1 MPQPT
6 VLSVELGQR
15 RYPIVLGNGLGQRI
29 QKTFAAHIAKGRR
42 VVAVVDQRFARKNP
56 GFAEALGAEVIL
68 FPTSERTK
76 TLRHLEKL
84 LSELSRRK
92 VDRTGILAAVGG
104 GVLGDMV
111 GFAAASYLRG
121 VDFYQIPTTLLAMVD
136 SSVGGKTGVNLPEGK
151 NLVGAF
157 HQPLGVFAD
166 TALLRTLPPRE
177 FNAGAAE
184 IVKTALLADAKW
196 FARLESVAPLGWDSP
211 QLPDVIRDCCALKA
225 DVVRKDER
233 ETAKTGGR
241 ALLNLGHTFGHTV
254 EKVGGYGN
262 YLHGE
267 AVALGLVMAA
277 ELSVRLGLLKP
288 EGKARIVALQ
298 KKQGLPVRLRAPLP
312 LDALV
317 DALGRDKK
325 VRAGLWRFVVLS
337 QLGKARVRADIPP
350 AQASEVFLTI
360 GAK

>member
-1 MPQPT
+1 MPQPHT
-6 VLSVELGQR
+6 LSVELGQR
-15 RYPIVLGNGLGQRI
+15 RYPIVLGNGLQARI
-29 QKTFAAHIAKGRR
+29 RKTFAGHIAKGRR
-42 VVAVVDQRFARKNP
+42 VVAVVDARFAKKNP
-56 GFAEALGAEVIL
+56 GFAESLGAEVIV

-92 VDRTGILAAVGG
+92 IDRTGILAAVGG

-166 TALLRTLPPRE
+166 TALLRTLPARE
-177 FNAGAAE
+177 FNAGVAE
-184 IVKTALLADAKW
+184 IIKTALLADAKF
-196 FARLESVAPLGWDSP
+196 FALLEKISPLTWDSP
-211 QLPDVIRDCCALKA
+211 ELPGVIGACCAVKA
-225 DVVRKDER
+225 NVVRKDER

-241 ALLNLGHTFGHTV
+241 ALLNLGHTFGHAV

-267 AVALGLVMAA
+267 AVALGLVAA
-277 ELSVRLGLLKP
+277 ADLSARLGLISK
-288 EGKARIVALQ
+288 EAQKRAVALVET
-298 KKQGLPVRLRAPLP
+298 QGLPARLRAPLP
-312 LDALV
+312 MDALI

-325 VRAGLWRFVVLS
+325 VLAGTRRFVVLTK
-337 QLGKARVRADIPP
+337 LGKAAVRADIPP
-350 AQASEVFLTI
+350 ETARAAFLAI